1 MSPSDDDLLSLRSC
15 TSLVRLFHQRIK
27 APIAAKPQTL
37 KCDPASA
44 LLYSQRLS
52 ELSKEAADAAN
63 GTTDV
68 LLSRL
73 AMTLEELSEWLAA
86 HANGDV
92 AAAADA
98 LGDRLYLLVGDAV
111 ATGLPL
117 GEIFTAVHESNL
129 SKLPGVTTGLGKG
142 VKGSD
147 YQRPDLGTLLATL
160 AAERQPNE
168 TDMLLDED

>member
-1 MSPSDDDLLSLRSC
+1 MPPSDDDLLSLQSC
-15 TSLVRLFHQRIK
+15 VSLVRLFHQRIK
-27 APIAAKPQTL
+27 APIAATPQTL

-44 LLYSQRLS
+44 LLYAQRLG
-52 ELSKEAADAAN
+52 ELAKDAADAAN

-73 AMTLEELSEWLAA
+73 AMTLEEIGEWLAA

-92 AAAADA
+92 ASAADA
-98 LGDRLYLLVGDAV
+98 LGDRLYLLIGDAV

-117 GEIFTAVHESNL
+117 SEIFEAVHQSNL

-147 YQRPDLGTLLATL
+147 YQQPDLETLLIRLTPEQKPDE
-160 AAERQPNE
+160 AA
-168 TDMLLDED
+168 MLLEDE